1 MDHLINKII
10 EKEGFIQY
18 KIDKKCIST
27 NGGNYLGELSEID
40 VQGKTKDGDKVL
52 NIFVKKMN
60 TGDEMKIISI
70 PNAYMTELFFYKELS
85 KIFHELQEEA
95 RVPLNKKYWTV
106 KSYDESEKDLILM
119 DNLSRK
125 GFITPD
131 RMDVVSLQF
140 AEKAIQE
147 LAKFHAFSFIL
158 KEKRPEYFE
167 KRIRTMKS
175 PFKPGKDWDG
185 FVQNILKT
193 TIKFVDENLKERVE
207 NYSVNIEKKYLNY
220 YEDKKTQ
227 RCLVHGIVNRGD
239 SFRRRR
245 SRSGSLAPSSP
256 AQSAPESQERRPV
269 ACHRVAMVG
278 APGVGKTA
286 LISQFQTS
294 ECINA
299 YDRQRGKDADGSE
312 QKVSIMLNGE
322 ESEFHF
328 LTGSPEKKEEIE
340 RAEPPDAFVVIY
352 SVVDK
357 ASFQKSEQELA
368 RLLDCDMLRARP
380 ALLVGNK
387 IDLARSRAVSTQ
399 DGKCLACTYKAKFI
413 EVSVGINHNVDELL
427 VGILTQIRLK
437 RQQYSAEG
445 GRESSPAHWYKSRGV
460 VRASMKARQMF
471 TWIFGKEDSKFKNCE
486 NLNVL

>member
-1 MDHLINKII
+1 MEALAAPMETTPAPRRRPATRSQSARITGGRSVRYRRQQQQQQLD
-10 EKEGFIQY
+10 KETRARYSSEPRLAEVETPPQVRRQASARRRPPAGA
-18 KIDKKCIST
+18 ST
-27 NGGNYLGELSEID
+27 APRRSNAFLD
-40 VQGKTKDGDKVL
+40 VPRPTAHQPEEEPDEDSYRLRTF
-52 NIFVKKMN
+52 NI
-60 TGDEMKIISI
+60 T
-70 PNAYMTELFFYKELS
+70 
-85 KIFHELQEEA
+85 Q
-95 RVPLNKKYWTV
+95 
-106 KSYDESEKDLILM
+106 
-119 DNLSRK
+119 K
-125 GFITPD
+125 G
-131 RMDVVSLQF
+131 
-140 AEKAIQE
+140 
-147 LAKFHAFSFIL
+147 
-158 KEKRPEYFE
+158 
-167 KRIRTMKS
+167 
-175 PFKPGKDWDG
+175 
-185 FVQNILKT
+185 
-193 TIKFVDENLKERVE
+193 
-207 NYSVNIEKKYLNY
+207 
-220 YEDKKTQ
+220 
-227 RCLVHGIVNRGD
+227 GIVNRGD

-256 AQSAPESQERRPV
+256 ASAPETQERRPV

-299 YDRQRGKDADGSE
+299 YDRQRDSDSSE
-312 QKVSIMLNGE
+312 QKVSILLNGE
-322 ESEFHF
+322 ESELYFVNC
-328 LTGSPEKKEEIE
+328 TTTKEEIE
-340 RAEPPDAFVVIY
+340 RSEPPDAFVVIY

-357 ASFQKSEQELA
+357 ASFQKAEQELA

-380 ALLVGNK
+380 ALLVANK

-437 RQQYSAEG
+437 KQQYSAEG

-460 VRASMKARQMF
+460 VRASMKARQML

>member
-1 MDHLINKII
+1 MATDGRTKRSQSICAPASASMEALAAPM
-10 EKEGFIQY
+10 E
-18 KIDKKCIST
+18 ST
-27 NGGNYLGELSEID
+27 PAPRRRPAARSQSARITGGRSVRHRRQQQQQQLDRETRTRYSSEPRLAEAETPPAVRRQASARRRPPPAQHAQPRRSNAFLD
-40 VQGKTKDGDKVL
+40 VPRTAHQPEEEPDEDSYRLRTF
-52 NIFVKKMN
+52 NI
-60 TGDEMKIISI
+60 T
-70 PNAYMTELFFYKELS
+70 
-85 KIFHELQEEA
+85 Q
-95 RVPLNKKYWTV
+95 
-106 KSYDESEKDLILM
+106 
-119 DNLSRK
+119 K
-125 GFITPD
+125 G
-131 RMDVVSLQF
+131 
-140 AEKAIQE
+140 
-147 LAKFHAFSFIL
+147 
-158 KEKRPEYFE
+158 
-167 KRIRTMKS
+167 
-175 PFKPGKDWDG
+175 
-185 FVQNILKT
+185 
-193 TIKFVDENLKERVE
+193 
-207 NYSVNIEKKYLNY
+207 
-220 YEDKKTQ
+220 
-227 RCLVHGIVNRGD
+227 GIVNRGD

-299 YDRQRGKDADGSE
+299 YDRQRDADGSE

-322 ESEFHF
+322 ESELYFVNC
-328 LTGSPEKKEEIE
+328 TTTKEEIE